1 VAKKLC
7 KEIEYKIKHLPAD
20 ATYIKLRLN
29 GNSDTLALVRK
40 IIDASVNHLSL
51 NAALLNDLKLAT
63 TEACTNVIRHAYKF
77 DSLKYYDVEI
87 RITNE
92 LLMIELLYC
101 DPGFEPDKIPVP
113 DLKKMNEGG
122 LGVFIIKN
130 IMDYVKY
137 TIDVE
142 TGNVS
147 LKMVKMLDS
156 LPKNTEA

>member
-1 VAKKLC
+1 MSKD
-7 KEIEYKIKHLPAD
+7 IEYMIKHLPAD

-77 DSLKYYDVEI
+77 DALKYYDVEM
-87 RITNE
+87 RVTDRF
-92 LLMIELLYC
+92 LMIELLYS
-101 DPGFEPDKIPVP
+101 DPGFEPDKIPMP

-137 TIDVE
+137 TTNPE
-142 TGNVS
+142 NGNVS
-147 LKMVKMLDS
+147 LKMVKLLDS
-156 LPKNTEA
+156 LPKGEEA